1 MKISDLIKERKKAEE
16 RRRKIDSAKKFA
28 IGSAIGVLG
37 GILFAPKSGKDIR
50 KDIVDKT
57 KETAEVTKNT
67 IKDVQ
72 GKVKEEVKNRISEV
86 KERKMFE
93 IEINNDASAEE
104 KNEDKENAE
113 KEINNGEVAG
123 E

>member
-1 MKISDLIKERKKAEE
+1 MKISNLIKERKKAEE